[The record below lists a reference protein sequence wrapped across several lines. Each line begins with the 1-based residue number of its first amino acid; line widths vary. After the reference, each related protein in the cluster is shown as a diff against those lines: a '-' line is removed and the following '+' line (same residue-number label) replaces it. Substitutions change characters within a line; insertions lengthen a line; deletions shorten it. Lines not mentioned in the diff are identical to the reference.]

1 MLNRWKPI
9 VATLLIVFFVAGCT
23 GNNLETAE
31 LSYRTVSRTVEALV
45 DKGRLKGENAVRAKQ
60 FLEAADR
67 ALDRWHL
74 DPDSD
79 NLEAFFDDALADLE
93 RFGTAMIGASP

>member
-1 MLNRWKPI
+1 MRKFLIP
-9 VATLLIVFFVAGCT
+9 LLIVFFVAGCT

-45 DKGRLKGENAVRAKQ
+45 DRGDLKGDNAARAKQ
-60 FLEAADR
+60 FLQAADR

-74 DPDSD
+74 DPKND
-79 NLEAFFDDALADLE
+79 NLEQFALDALLDLE
-93 RFGTAMIGASP
+93 QFGAAMIGASP